1 MTVFYIVIA
10 VLVLLFGFFSYLNA
24 ANWNVLHVLGLFLTF
39 GAGFA
44 YLVLSAAVLKTEM
57 SWKKTA
63 EEMEERLATQQ
74 AKLEQLQYGFSIDPR
89 TGRVNTVENEGD
101 SLSGAEAELK
111 RVMYDRGR
119 LWRNV
124 SRGAINNNQIS
135 LSLPPIQAAAPSDD
149 PDAPAAGP
157 AATQPPRSLAVNDIV
172 YAFGQMPMSQEKPQ
186 VPVPAYFIGEF
197 VVRAVNA
204 QNLTVEPTTKLDQV
218 QQQAISQNNPW
229 MLYDKMPVDEY
240 QAFEGMDNEQLAKL
254 IRDAGARL
262 GLAQPLTDE
271 LVVRFQ
277 RTGELAQNDD
287 PELSVMSK
295 VTFQQDYEV
304 PVDAETE
311 TTGVTQEFEPAS
323 GLAAAGFLKQGA
335 PTKFAKGTQVIMSTS
350 GEKGKALVDQ
360 GIVTIDEK
368 LYYRPLN
375 DFAFQFHAFKAQVE
389 ELRDTAYV
397 LNKSIEMLK
406 TSEQIAKDVVAYRT
420 QEKTKLQDD
429 KTKVV
434 YEQEQIAEYKTRL
447 MNYLTE
453 TLKINSRLYRTNQTL
468 VEELKKASDAV
479 MQKLEEERLKQSSS
493 DSLTLAN

>member
-1 MTVFYIVIA
+1 MTILYIVIA
-10 VLVLLFGFFSYLNA
+10 VLVLLLGFLSYLNA

-44 YLVLSAAVLKTEM
+44 YLVLSAAMLKTET

-63 EEMEERLATQQ
+63 EQMQEQVAMQEARV
-74 AKLEQLQYGFSIDPR
+74 EQLENGFSIDPK
-89 TGRVNTVENEGD
+89 TGRLQTVENEVD
-101 SLSGAEAELK
+101 SLAGAEAELK

-124 SRGAINNNQIS
+124 SRGAVNNNQIN
-135 LSLPPIQAAAPSDD
+135 LSLPPVQVSAPADS
-149 PDAPAAGP
+149 DAPAAGP
-157 AATQPPRSLAVNDIV
+157 APTQPQRSLAANDIV
-172 YAFGQMPMSQEKPQ
+172 YAFGQMPSPDNQNIA
-186 VPVPAYFIGEF
+186 VPAYFVGEF
-197 VVRAVNA
+197 VVRSVNG
-204 QNLTVEPTTKLDQV
+204 QNLTVEPTTKLDQT
-218 QQQAISQNNPW
+218 QQQVINLKNPW
-229 MLYDKMPVDEY
+229 MLYDKMPVDEH
-240 QAFEGMDNEQLAKL
+240 QIFENMDDEKLATL
-254 IRDAGARL
+254 IRGACSRL
-262 GLAQPLTDE
+262 GLPQPLADE

-277 RTGELAQNDD
+277 RTGEPAQNDD
-287 PELSVMSK
+287 PELAVMSK

-323 GLAAAGFLKQGA
+323 GLAAAGFLKQGS
-335 PTKFAKGTQVIMSTS
+335 PTKFTKGTQVIMSTS

-389 ELRDTAYV
+389 ELQDTAYV

-406 TSEQIAKDVVAYRT
+406 TAEQIAKDVVAYRT

-429 KTKVV
+429 KTKIV

-447 MNYLTE
+447 MDFLTE
-453 TLKINSRLYRTNQTL
+453 TLKVNSQLYRTNQTL
-468 VEELKKASDAV
+468 VEELKRASDAV
-479 MQKLEEERLKQSSS
+479 LQKLEQERRNQSNS